1 MPITAMSDEGE
12 VSKVQ
17 CGVGS
22 VGIQQHRGNGIALSA
37 RAASIL
43 LEAVINLVV

>member
-12 VSKVQ
+12 VGKVQ
-17 CGVGS
+17 CE
-22 VGIQQHRGNGIALSA
+22 VGIQQHGGNRIALGA
-37 RAASIL
+37 RAASTP